1 MKRYFMELRQD
12 SKDTYTLQLTRR
24 ELGLLEHQA
33 GIWYH
38 RVDSDLEQCAI
49 GYDHYL
55 VDSFGKDAIVGLY
68 KEVRTVIDANFDS
81 LKDLKRKDA
90 FTRPFRYEPKS
101 ENHYSK
107 WDIGQFKD

>member
-1 MKRYFMELRQD
+1 MELRQD

-38 RVDSDLEQCAI
+38 RVDSDLEQGAI

-68 KEVRTVIDANFDS
+68 KEVRTVVDANFNS
-81 LKDLKRKDA
+81 FKDLKRKDA
-90 FTRPFRYEPKS
+90 FTRPFCYEPKS
-101 ENHYSK
+101 ENHYTK